1 MPVLLLCVAY
11 SCNIILAL
19 IQTQGVS
26 VEHESSLHIITTFI
40 CNLSAQ
46 NWSEILISAEQA
58 LICCRACSASH
69 ISADGRLFK
78 RHMTQ
83 SHTKSQTLYFAHF
96 SAHSIARYGI
106 LYIIGISISRTIYWD
121 IYWRLMWHIVDDIS
135 LSILLYHSLHRKYCS
150 VLSNVDVEGGDTD
163 TKP

>member
-1 MPVLLLCVAY
+1 MGCLSALVEALDSGGTWLCLRVAMLPAVSLSYVMPVLLLCVAY

-26 VEHESSLHIITTFI
+26 VEHESSLHIFTTFI
-40 CNLSAQ
+40 CHLSAQ

-58 LICCRACSASH
+58 LQQIRACSASH

-83 SHTKSQTLYFAHF
+83 SHTKSQILYFVHF
-96 SAHSIARYGI
+96 SAHSIARHGI
-106 LYIIGISISRTIYWD
+106 LYIVGISISRTI
-121 IYWRLMWHIVDDIS
+121 
-135 LSILLYHSLHRKYCS
+135 
-150 VLSNVDVEGGDTD
+150 
-163 TKP
+163 

>member
-1 MPVLLLCVAY
+1 MPMLLLCVAY

-26 VEHESSLHIITTFI
+26 VEHESSLHIFTTFI

-58 LICCRACSASH
+58 LQQIRACSASH

-96 SAHSIARYGI
+96 SAHNIARYGI
-106 LYIIGISISRTIYWD
+106 IYCWNQHLKGYILKYILETHVTHSRWYF
-121 IYWRLMWHIVDDIS
+121 
-135 LSILLYHSLHRKYCS
+135 LSILLYHRLHKKYCS
-150 VLSNVDVEGGDTD
+150 TLLNVDVEGGDTN